1 MSEPRDDPARS
12 GMEHLQAAAREVIQA
27 TRSLLDAA
35 EEFVD
40 DPAAVQNLV
49 GTLTSLAQ
57 AAAARLRPD
66 AASGATGPDRDDGD
80 DGDDGRVHRIR
91 VS

>member
-1 MSEPRDDPARS
+1 MTGERREDHARA

-35 EEFVD
+35 EEIVE
-40 DPAAVQNLV
+40 DPAAVQSIV
-49 GTLTSLAQ
+49 GTITSLAQ
-57 AAAARLRPD
+57 AAAGRLRQDGEPG
-66 AASGATGPDRDDGD
+66 SEGD
-80 DGDDGRVHRIR
+80 DDDGRVQRIR

>member
-1 MSEPRDDPARS
+1 MSERRDDPARS

-35 EEFVD
+35 EELVE

-57 AAAARLRPD
+57 TAAARLRPD
-66 AASGATGPDRDDGD
+66 ASPAAEGPDDD

>member
-1 MSEPRDDPARS
+1 MSERRDDPARS
-12 GMEHLQAAAREVIQA
+12 GMDHLQAAAREVIQA

-35 EEFVD
+35 EELVD

-57 AAAARLRPD
+57 AAAGRLRTD
-66 AASGATGPDRDDGD
+66 TAGGRRGPEDDDDGD
-80 DGDDGRVHRIR
+80 DDGRVHRIR